1 MNINISVTP
10 VAGPVSVEFDND
22 FVDDIAFLAP
32 GTNDVVVDCTGENAL
47 HMSELLASLPPDA
60 LMGVV
65 RERVVELVKLAR
77 GIA

>member
-1 MNINISVTP
+1 MNISISVTP

-22 FVDDIAFLAP
+22 FVIDIAFLAP
-32 GTNDVVVDCTGENAL
+32 GTNDVVVECTGENAL
-47 HMSELLASLPPDA
+47 RMSQLLASLPSDV

-65 RERVVELVKLAR
+65 REQVVELVKIAR

>member
-22 FVDDIAFLAP
+22 FTFLAP
-32 GTNDVVVDCTGENAL
+32 GTNDVVVECTGENAL
-47 HMSELLASLPPDA
+47 RMSQLIASLPSDV

-65 RERVVELVKLAR
+65 REQVVDLVKLAR